1 LNYDCYGVAA
11 DGDTIYGLYASDK
24 YVATGGWWWLFN
36 QSISKMYADGGTSKY
51 AEFASPNSIDK
62 VKLNSKG
69 EMCLIRNFSN
79 LLENENEDNN
89 KRMDIYDKSKG
100 LIFTYDLS
108 SYDKVISLD
117 CYSYIDEAKEEHSCF
132 TALCLSAGGVYQITY
147 RSEKQDMIVKRTYLP
162 TNVCENFVETVNS
175 NANLRYQGTN
185 CLYFNLHVPSHY
197 TYPHLATIK
206 WDLST
211 IQDGWYN
218 INVYINLDEAI
229 FQVRVNDK
237 IYETID
243 ESTHFWF
250 RPFVS
255 SNGTTFNSTYYL
267 GCLGKKYGTTLNK
280 ILKNSVYDP
289 YVCKDSKIENLTIY
303 TKKLDYHEY

>member
-1 LNYDCYGVAA
+1 MDRY
-11 DGDTIYGLYASDK
+11 IAS
-24 YVATGGWWWLFN
+24 GGWWWLFN
-36 QSISKMYADGGTSKY
+36 QSLSKMHADSGSSKY
-51 AEFASPNSIDK
+51 AEFASPNSIDR

-89 KRMDIYDKSKG
+89 KRMDIYDKTKG
-100 LIFTYDLS
+100 LIYTYDLS
-108 SYDKVISLD
+108 YYDKVLSLD
-117 CYSYIDEAKEEHSCF
+117 CYTFIDEAGEEHPCF
-132 TALCLSAGGVYQITY
+132 TALCLSAGAIYQITY
-147 RSEKQDMIVKRTYLP
+147 RSDKKDMIVKRTELP
-162 TNVCENFVETVNS
+162 INTCENFVETVNS

-197 TYPHLATIK
+197 TYDHIATIK

-218 INVYINLDEAI
+218 INAYINLDEAI
-229 FQVRVNDK
+229 FQVRINDI

-243 ESTHFWF
+243 ESTHDWF
-250 RPFVS
+250 KPYVS

-280 ILKNSVYDP
+280 ILKNSTFDP
-289 YVCKDSKIENLTIY
+289 YVCKNSKVENLVIH
-303 TKKLDYHEY
+303 TKKLDYNEY